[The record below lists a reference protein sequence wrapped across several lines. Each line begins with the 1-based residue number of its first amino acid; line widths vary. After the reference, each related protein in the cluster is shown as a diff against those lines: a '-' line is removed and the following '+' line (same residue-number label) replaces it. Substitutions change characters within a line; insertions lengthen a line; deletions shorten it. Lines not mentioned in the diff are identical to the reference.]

1 MQKARPFHSLPDL
14 VQRTRLPRPQLEALI
29 LAGALDCFGE
39 RRALLWEMAGAYRTA
54 QRPPALALPTADEHA
69 QLRPLQPAERL
80 AGEYAATGI
89 TVAAHLSS
97 LRHAAFAA
105 AGTRQI
111 ASLRTL
117 RNGQPVTVGGVI
129 VTVQR
134 PPTAKGMCFL
144 ALEDSSGL
152 VNIVVPP
159 QVYAQYR
166 SGCRAPFAL
175 VCGRLQLDGGAVHVV
190 AQRVEPV

>member
-1 MQKARPFHSLPDL
+1 
-14 VQRTRLPRPQLEALI
+14 
-29 LAGALDCFGE
+29 
-39 RRALLWEMAGAYRTA
+39 
-54 QRPPALALPTADEHA
+54 
-69 QLRPLQPAERL
+69 
-80 AGEYAATGI
+80 
-89 TVAAHLSS
+89 
-97 LRHAAFAA
+97 
-105 AGTRQI
+105 
-111 ASLRTL
+111 
-117 RNGQPVTVGGVI
+117 
-129 VTVQR
+129 
-134 PPTAKGMCFL
+134 MCFL